1 MSVQVYSE
9 DQRTLTIGTQV
20 QRWLIGAPNLYFS
33 ILHNN
38 GTNELNLSV
47 FYWTQKSFGSE
58 VTNVE
63 GYGIVPSYRF
73 YHNGIFGDGNSIG
86 DEIFYEL
93 IFGSAFANWT
103 YESKVIPLIFLRPT
117 INVGFNW
124 DLDFG
129 LSITPYLGAA
139 YGIALGDEDGVTF
152 TFVNFSTGEEQT
164 WDGLVPSFGLDIRY
178 TF

>member
-1 MSVQVYSE
+1 MHKFFSIVFLSILITLLSVQVYSE

-73 YHNGIFGDGNSIG
+73 YHNGILGDGNSIG
-86 DEIFYEL
+86 DGIFYEL
-93 IFGSAFANWT
+93 IFGSAFAN
-103 YESKVIPLIFLRPT
+103 
-117 INVGFNW
+117 
-124 DLDFG
+124 
-129 LSITPYLGAA
+129 
-139 YGIALGDEDGVTF
+139 
-152 TFVNFSTGEEQT
+152 
-164 WDGLVPSFGLDIRY
+164 
-178 TF
+178 